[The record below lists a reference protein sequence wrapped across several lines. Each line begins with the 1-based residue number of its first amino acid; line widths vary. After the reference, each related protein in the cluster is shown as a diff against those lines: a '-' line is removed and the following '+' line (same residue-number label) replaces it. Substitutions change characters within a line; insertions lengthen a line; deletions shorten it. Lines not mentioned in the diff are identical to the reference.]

1 MTNTDPRPRPQDLAS
16 VQTISRTDQK
26 SALNHEWE
34 PATLT
39 ELATLMELAPGG
51 TQCGCSPSASGSDGL
66 CVHRDVVA
74 KTSTADL

>member
-1 MTNTDPRPRPQDLAS
+1 MTSTDPRPRPQDLAG

-39 ELATLMELAPGG
+39 NLATLMELATLTGRVVPG
-51 TQCGCSPSASGSDGL
+51 AA
-66 CVHRDVVA
+66 VA
-74 KTSTADL
+74 RLLQALMGYMFTETCRRS